1 MKQGLRQALFRLIT
15 KLQQQEKELFTFYF
29 TFTSSSKSSKWGK
42 DCFGRRRE
50 LWALLELPIQ
60 QELRVWHRRLMQELL
75 QLFDGFPLTLKLDVE
90 TNIRTLGRR
99 WFPVKITSNKAKNLS
114 CCFVIVLSFVSCGCV
129 IAIMWQFSGQALE
142 VGGTTAEAGGRRRY
156 EVQHHHSVRRLL

>member
-1 MKQGLRQALFRLIT
+1 MKQGMRQALFRLIT

-50 LWALLELPIQ
+50 LGVW
-60 QELRVWHRRLMQELL
+60 QESRVWHWRLMQELL
-75 QLFDGFPLTLKLDVE
+75 QLFDGFALTLKLDVE
-90 TNIRTLGRR
+90 TNNRTLGRR
-99 WFPVKITSNKAKNLS
+99 WFPVKITSNKAKKLS
-114 CCFVIVLSFVSCGCV
+114 CCIVIVLSFVSCGCV